1 MATGASSVLVDAHV
15 HFYPCF
21 DRDTFLEQASRNF
34 ARAAAR
40 LGRDDA
46 TGVLLFTEGAG
57 EHFFRQF
64 RDSAGEAPRGG
75 WFFRRTDE
83 EDSLLAIENNV
94 VRMIFVAGRQIVAA
108 EDLEV
113 LAIGAAG
120 EFADR
125 RPLAETVDAVR
136 AAGALPVVPWGFG
149 KWWFGRGKVLD
160 ELVLVQKPGE
170 FFLGDNRA
178 RLRGTPRPAPFG
190 RAEARGI
197 RVLPGTDP
205 LPFPNQ
211 AATPGSYGFALEGEL
226 DPDRPAASLK
236 ERLRDPATP
245 LRPYGRGEGILRFLR
260 NQLAMQL
267 RKRLGGA
274 R

>member
-1 MATGASSVLVDAHV
+1 MATLAASVLVDAHV

-21 DRDTFLEQASRNF
+21 DQEVFLQQASRNF

-57 EHFFRQF
+57 DHFFRQF
-64 RDSAGEAPRGG
+64 RDSAGDPPRAG
-75 WFFRRTDE
+75 WSFRRTEE

-94 VRMIFVAGRQIVAA
+94 VRMVFVAGRQIVAA

-120 EFADR
+120 DFPDR
-125 RPLAETVDAVR
+125 KPIAETVEAVR
-136 AAGALPVVPWGFG
+136 AAGALPVIPWGFG
-149 KWWFGRGKVLD
+149 KWWFARGKLLD
-160 ELVLVQKPGE
+160 QLLLVQDPGE

-178 RLRGTPRPAPFG
+178 RLHGTPRPGQFV
-190 RAEARGI
+190 RAEERGI

-205 LPFPNQ
+205 LPFPDQ
-211 AATPGSYGFALEGEL
+211 ARKAGSYGFTFEGGL
-226 DPDRPAASLK
+226 DPDRPTASLRNRRRDP
-236 ERLRDPATP
+236 ETRLRA
-245 LRPYGRGEGILRFLR
+245 YGRGEGIVPFLR
-260 NQLAMQL
+260 NQIAMQK
-267 RKRLGGA
+267 RKRFGGS